1 VRSRDSAP
9 SSAIHLRPA
18 ALRGVSLLAAVSVAI
33 AAPAAARA
41 GDATGAV
48 QPEDDDL
55 ARAKSLHEKAQT
67 RYEMFDYVGAIDA
80 WMEAYALLRA
90 DGNTREIRN
99 AIVWNIATARIKAYE
114 QDREVK
120 HLHQGL
126 QLMRKYLQ
134 EHLDLYGDREDAR
147 AEKDKIQ
154 KKVDELGALIKQ
166 SEKDD
171 PPPTAPFPAATAAG
185 SDKPPPKEKKIGP
198 LGIVGITSMVLG
210 AGFAGMWIAGMIN
223 AKQWRENF
231 EKYPAD
237 RDAIAGEGRTAN
249 VISVVGGI
257 GAAVFVATGAALL
270 AVDLVTRKKKKSA
283 AKSAFAPAVAPG
295 FAGAAWTYRF

>member
-1 VRSRDSAP
+1 M
-9 SSAIHLRPA
+9 
-18 ALRGVSLLAAVSVAI
+18 ALRGVSLLAAVSVTVPAH
-33 AAPAAARA
+33 AAARA
-41 GDATGAV
+41 SDAFSAA

-67 RYEMFDYVGAIDA
+67 RYEMFDYVGAIEA

-154 KKVDELGALIKQ
+154 KKVDELGDLIKQ
-166 SEKDD
+166 SEKDE
-171 PPPTAPFPAATAAG
+171 PPPTAPFPASTPAG
-185 SDKPPPKEKKIGP
+185 GDKPPPKEKKIGP
-198 LGIVGITSMVLG
+198 LGIVGITSMALG

-223 AKQWRENF
+223 GKQWRDNF

-237 RDAIAGEGRTAN
+237 REQIAENGRTAN
-249 VISVVGGI
+249 MLSVVGGI

-270 AVDLVTRKKKKSA
+270 AVDLVKRKKKKAA